1 MNYNQQKKAAKEFA
15 ARWQDKGDEKQDSQ
29 RFWIDLLQNVY
40 GIEDPAA
47 GSGNFLTESYL
58 SLRRL
63 ENDIL
68 RETITDKT
76 GTGILGFAEE
86 ELNPIKVSINQFYGI
101 EINDFAVSVAKTALW
116 IAESQMMQETEDIM
130 QREMDFLPLT
140 TNANIHEGN
149 ALRMD

>member
-1 MNYNQQKKAAKEFA
+1 MLATAKAANPKTQKCLKPHGTSGF
-15 ARWQDKGDEKQDSQ
+15 RH
-29 RFWIDLLQNVY
+29 Y
-40 GIEDPAA
+40 GVNWHCIKDGVNIDPAA

-116 IAESQMMQETEDIM
+116 IA
-130 QREMDFLPLT
+130 
-140 TNANIHEGN
+140 
-149 ALRMD
+149 